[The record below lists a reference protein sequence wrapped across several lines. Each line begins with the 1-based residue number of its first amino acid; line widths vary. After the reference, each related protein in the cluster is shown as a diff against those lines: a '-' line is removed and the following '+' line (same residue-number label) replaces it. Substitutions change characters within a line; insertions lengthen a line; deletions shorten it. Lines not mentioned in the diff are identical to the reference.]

1 MHMPD
6 EPTDNDNERTI
17 ESGPSGMLRR
27 VAVPGTDIEL
37 HEPSGNDV
45 DERAPLLADTE
56 LPDHDWTVKLLQQQA
71 VSPES
76 AAAVES
82 LDDDKLLEAAQLYG
96 QFEDLEP
103 GPDLASFREAIL
115 SAQRERDEELARIFA
130 KMKLPGID
138 ASKLAGIDFDKLMPR
153 FEIPRATLDA
163 FDATR
168 ITGEQ
173 LASMLPKVS
182 PDLVKGLTDTSGI
195 AKAMQEARGSFL
207 DREASMPVISMPALE
222 FRDWK
227 HEAELDAMDRQT
239 DLLERQGAQLAV
251 LTEKVEEVRDQVR
264 DSGAADRWWHR
275 SGVIFTALAAVLA
288 IGLWLGSVF
297 SDAAPAS
304 PSPTP
309 AATASAE
316 ST

>member
-1 MHMPD
+1 MPD
-6 EPTDNDNERTI
+6 EPPDNADERTI
-17 ESGPSGMLRR
+17 EFEPKGMLRR
-27 VAVPGTDIEL
+27 VTVPGTDIEL

-56 LPDHDWTVKLLQQQA
+56 LPDRDWTVKLLRQQA

-82 LDDDKLLEAAQLYG
+82 LDGDKLLEAAQLYG
-96 QFEDLEP
+96 QFEDLDP
-103 GPDLASFREAIL
+103 GADLASFRTAII
-115 SAQRERDEELARIFA
+115 SAQRARDEEMARIFA
-130 KMKLPGID
+130 TMKLPGID
-138 ASKLAGIDFDKLMPR
+138 ASKLVGIDFDKLMPR
-153 FEIPRATLDA
+153 FDIPRATLDA
-163 FDATR
+163 LDATR

-207 DREASMPVISMPALE
+207 DREVSTPITPMPALE

-227 HEAELDAMDRQT
+227 HEAQLDAMDRQT

-251 LTEKVEEVRDQVR
+251 LTDKVEEVRDQVR
-264 DSGAADRWWHR
+264 DSGEADRWWHR
-275 SGVIFTALAAVLA
+275 SGVIFTAIATALALGVW
-288 IGLWLGSVF
+288 IGSAF
-297 SDAAPAS
+297 SGGQAPAM

-309 AATASAE
+309 SATVSAE